1 MEEEFDLP
9 ADKPLTLVSY
19 DAGPPRVAYVENV
32 AVGDVLPEMSLFLE
46 PEIYVKAPLEAT
58 YQETWR
64 LFPAPL
70 KKLLEPP
77 PPASHG
83 P

>member
-1 MEEEFDLP
+1 
-9 ADKPLTLVSY
+9 
-19 DAGPPRVAYVENV
+19 
-32 AVGDVLPEMSLFLE
+32 MSLFLE
-46 PEIYVKAPLEAT
+46 PETYVKAPLEAT

-70 KKLLEPP
+70 KRLLELPP
-77 PPASHG
+77 PSSNG